1 MNYELFF
8 IRPDL
13 GPYIV
18 LPYISVDQHLEN
30 DMHFFLAGVLFGK
43 DSPKFGL
50 FLPIQ
55 ATLSPIYAL
64 FGILLIGLSCA
75 GCTKIHKY
83 KMKLRV

>member
-1 MNYELFF
+1 
-8 IRPDL
+8 
-13 GPYIV
+13 
-18 LPYISVDQHLEN
+18 
-30 DMHFFLAGVLFGK
+30 MHFFLAGVLFGK

-75 GCTKIHKY
+75 GVYQNSQIQDEVACVGRLCLSQCFEECSRIITTPSST
-83 KMKLRV
+83 LQ